1 MSSGLRP
8 VLTAIALAAALSALT
23 VTAALPAGAP
33 AASVVPEAEDPSV
46 VLVRVVTARKGP
58 VTSDVVLTGDVQ
70 AQAQTN
76 IAFRT
81 NGKVAERRVE
91 VGDHV
96 TADQVLAVLEP
107 LVQRANLD
115 NARAALVSAEAQ
127 LTQAKVTFE
136 RQKQLIG
143 GGYTTRPAYDN
154 AEQQLRTSQAAV
166 DSAKAALGTAE
177 EQLSYTELRAG
188 VPGIVMSRTF
198 EVGQVVQS
206 GQAVMVLAQDGPRD
220 AVFNVYEALTAHPP
234 GDKTIHVTLQSD
246 PAVSVNGHVRE
257 ISPTVD
263 AASGTVRVKVGLD
276 ETPPAMSLGAV
287 VIGRGRFASRE
298 AVVLPWSALY
308 RSDGRPAVWIYDAGA
323 GTVSIRDV
331 EIDRY
336 GFDDIVLKNGVAP
349 GETVVTAGIQFL
361 RPGQHVALAGT
372 ATTDEA
378 SREAAKAAAGEG
390 GR

>member
-1 MSSGLRP
+1 MASLSVSRP
-8 VLTAIALAAALSALT
+8 SARLPRALLLLALALAPTSVRAAGEVRGEARGD
-23 VTAALPAGAP
+23 AAVLD
-33 AASVVPEAEDPSV
+33 DPTV
-46 VLVRVVTARKGP
+46 VLVRVVQAHKSL
-58 VTSDVVLTGDVQ
+58 VASDVVLTGDIQ

-76 IAFRT
+76 VAFRT

-96 TADQVLAVLEP
+96 AADQVLAVLEP

-136 RQKQLIG
+136 RQKQLLA
-143 GGYTTRPAYDN
+143 GGYTTRPTYDN

-166 DSAKAALGTAE
+166 DSAKAALGTSE

-188 VPGIVMSRTF
+188 VSGIVLSRTF
-198 EVGQVVQS
+198 EVGQVVQA
-206 GQAVMVLAQDGPRD
+206 GQSVMVLAQDGPRD
-220 AVFNVYEALTAHPP
+220 AVFNVYEALTANPP
-234 GDKTIHVTLQSD
+234 EAKAIQIILQSD
-246 PAVSVNGHVRE
+246 PSVTAVGRVRE

-263 AASGTVRVKVGLD
+263 PQSGTVRVKMGLD
-276 ETPPAMSLGAV
+276 STPPAMTLGAV
-287 VIGRGRFASRE
+287 VIGRGRFGGRE

-308 RSDGRPAVWIYDAGA
+308 RFDNRPAVWIYDPSA
-323 GTVSIRDV
+323 GTVSVRGV

-336 GFDDIVLKNGVAP
+336 GGTDIVLKGGVQP
-349 GETVVTAGIQFL
+349 GESVVVAGIQFL
-361 RPGQHVALAGT
+361 RPGQRVAVAPR
-372 ATTDEA
+372 
-378 SREAAKAAAGEG
+378 SAAAGEG

>member
-1 MSSGLRP
+1 MFSRLRP
-8 VLTAIALAAALSALT
+8 AILLSAALAAVSGAAVLTAVLPNRPAGAQALSAVRADAPAALS
-23 VTAALPAGAP
+23 
-33 AASVVPEAEDPSV
+33 EADDPSV
-46 VLVRVVTARKGP
+46 VLVRVREARKGP
-58 VTSDVVLTGDVQ
+58 VASDVVLTGDVQ

-76 IAFRT
+76 VAFRT

-136 RQKQLIG
+136 RQKQLIS
-143 GGYTTRPAYDN
+143 GGYTTRPSYDN

-166 DSAKAALGTAE
+166 DSAKAALGTAA

-188 VPGIVMSRTF
+188 VPGIVLSRTF
-198 EVGQVVQS
+198 EVGQVVQA

-220 AVFNVYEALTAHPP
+220 AVFNVYEALTANPP

-246 PAVSVNGHVRE
+246 LAVGATGSVRE

-263 AASGTVRVKVGLD
+263 ASSGTVRVKVGL
-276 ETPPAMSLGAV
+276 EHTPPAMSLGAV

-308 RSDGRPAVWIYDAGA
+308 RSDDRPAVWIYDSTAR
-323 GTVSIRDV
+323 TVSIRTI

-336 GFDDIVLKNGVAP
+336 GSNDIVLRGGVEP
-349 GETVVTAGIQFL
+349 GESVVVAGIQFL
-361 RPGQHVALAGT
+361 RPGQRVALA
-372 ATTDEA
+372 AQ
-378 SREAAKAAAGEG
+378 GEG

>member
-1 MSSGLRP
+1 MSPQIRP
-8 VLTAIALAAALSALT
+8 VLALLVLAAASA
-23 VTAALPAGAP
+23 AAVPAGAAGSRP
-33 AASVVPEAEDPSV
+33 DAAGETLAAIDDPSV
-46 VLVRVVTARKGP
+46 ALVRVTVARKSA
-58 VTSDVVLTGDVQ
+58 VSADVVLTGDIQ

-76 IAFRT
+76 VAFRT

-96 TADQVLAVLEP
+96 GADQVLAVLEP

-127 LTQAKVTFE
+127 LTQAKVTYE
-136 RQKQLIG
+136 RQKQLLA
-143 GGYTTRPAYDN
+143 GGYTTRPSYDN

-177 EQLSYTELRAG
+177 EQFSYTELRAG

-198 EVGQVVQS
+198 EVGQVVQA
-206 GQAVMVLAQDGPRD
+206 GQSVMVLAQDGPRD
-220 AVFNVYEALTAHPP
+220 AVFNVYEALTASPP
-234 GDKTIHVTLQSD
+234 AGRTIEVVLQSD
-246 PAVSVNGHVRE
+246 PSVTATGSVRE

-263 AASGTVRVKVGLD
+263 ASSGTVRVKMGL
-276 ETPPAMSLGAV
+276 ESTPPAMTLGAV
-287 VIGRGRFASRE
+287 VIGRGRFAPRE

-308 RSDGRPAVWIYDAGA
+308 RYDGRPSVWIYDPDKR
-323 GTVSIRDV
+323 TVAVRPI

-336 GFDDIVLKNGVAP
+336 SFDDIALKGGVES
-349 GETVVTAGIQFL
+349 GESVVVAGIQFL
-361 RPGQHVALAGT
+361 RPGQRVAVAPTAEAG
-372 ATTDEA
+372 
-378 SREAAKAAAGEG
+378 AGEG

>member
-1 MSSGLRP
+1 MFPKPSSLVRLLSL
-8 VLTAIALAAALSALT
+8 VALALAP
-23 VTAALPAGAP
+23 LPAR
-33 AASVVPEAEDPSV
+33 AAGEATRETPGEARGLDDPTV
-46 VLVRVVTARKGP
+46 ALVRVVAARRSP
-58 VTSDVVLTGDVQ
+58 VATDVVLTGDVQ

-76 IAFRT
+76 VAFRT

-96 TADQVLAVLEP
+96 SADQVLAVLEP

-136 RQKQLIG
+136 RQKQLLA
-143 GGYTTRPAYDN
+143 GGYTTRPSYDN
-154 AEQQLRTSQAAV
+154 AEQGLRTSQAAV

-177 EQLSYTELRAG
+177 EQVSYTELRAG
-188 VPGIVMSRTF
+188 VPGIVLSRTF

-220 AVFNVYEALTAHPP
+220 AVFNVYEALTANPP
-234 GDKTIHVTLQSD
+234 DAKAIEVVLQSD
-246 PAVSVNGHVRE
+246 PSVTAIGRVRE

-263 AASGTVRVKVGLD
+263 PQSGTVRVKMGLD
-276 ETPPAMSLGAV
+276 STPSAMTLGAV
-287 VIGRGRFASRE
+287 VIGRGRFGARD

-308 RSDGRPAVWIYDAGA
+308 RFNDRPAVWIYDPAT
-323 GTVSIRDV
+323 GTVAVRNI
-331 EIDRY
+331 EIERY
-336 GFDDIVLKNGVAP
+336 GGADIVLKGGVAP
-349 GETVVTAGIQFL
+349 GESVVVAGIQFL
-361 RPGQHVALAGT
+361 RPGQFVAVAPST
-372 ATTDEA
+372 
-378 SREAAKAAAGEG
+378 AAAGEG